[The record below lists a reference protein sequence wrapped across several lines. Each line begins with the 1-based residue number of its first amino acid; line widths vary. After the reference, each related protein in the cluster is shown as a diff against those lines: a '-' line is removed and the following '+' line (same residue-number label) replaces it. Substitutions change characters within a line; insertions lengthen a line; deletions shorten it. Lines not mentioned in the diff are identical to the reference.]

1 MVMFSGGRIDKK
13 NKKVI
18 TQQGSLSS
26 SSGSCSS
33 NLSNTT
39 TSNSSS
45 GSGGSSSS
53 NKGGGRDR
61 RSGSSSGSSSSSSNG
76 SPPAGTP
83 PHTQMASHESLNSE
97 SKSSSLN
104 SKLGHESMTVR
115 DGNRTLRPDEPSLV
129 PGEHLEGTAREVT
142 YLCPYVGPKKGTLSV
157 TNYRLIFRSPE
168 TDPPFEL
175 EVPLGVVSRI
185 EKVGGA
191 NTSRGENSYGIE
203 IFCKDIRNLRF
214 AHKQS
219 DSQYSMH
226 LKRDMN
232 ISVFRRYR
240 VRHNF
245 AGYGANQSAEENHSR
260 RMVTEKLLQYAFP
273 ASHKLPFFAF
283 EYCEQYPENG
293 WSVYE
298 PIAELKRQGLPTE
311 SWRITR
317 INEQYELCETY
328 PAVWAVPAAASDS
341 DLRNVV
347 TFRSRGRIPVLSWIH
362 PESQATITRCA
373 QPLVGVSGKRSR
385 DDEAYIQH
393 IMDANA
399 QSHKIFIMDAR
410 PSVNAVANKAK
421 GGGYESEDAYQN
433 AEVQFLDIHNIHVMR
448 ESLRKLQEVC
458 YPHIDNA
465 HWLSNLEATHW
476 LDHIRCVL
484 SGALRI
490 ADKVESHKTS
500 VVVHCSD
507 GWDRTAQLTA
517 LSMLMLD
524 GYFRT
529 IPGFAVLLEKEW
541 LSFGHKFAQRVG
553 HGDDR
558 HQDADRSPV
567 FLQFIDC
574 VWQIQRQ
581 FPHAF
586 QFTEDMLITL
596 LDHLYSCLFGTF
608 LYNSERERID
618 KEVKTKTVSL
628 WSLILSNKAD
638 FENPLYNPATRH
650 HVLFPRTSMRHLCL
664 WDKYY
669 CRWNPS
675 MRQQEPVHIRFKEL
689 LHVKDQ
695 LEKHVDE
702 LRKEL
707 AARQTHDSPR
717 VTTAIV

>member
-1 MVMFSGGRIDKK
+1 MFSGGGIEKK
-13 NKKVI
+13 GKIKGISQLGSISSSSSTGGTTSSSSSSHSNKS
-18 TQQGSLSS
+18 GSSSSCSNNSGSS
-26 SSGSCSS
+26 SSGS
-33 NLSNTT
+33 T
-39 TSNSSS
+39 
-45 GSGGSSSS
+45 
-53 NKGGGRDR
+53 
-61 RSGSSSGSSSSSSNG
+61 
-76 SPPAGTP
+76 PPGTP
-83 PHTQMASHESLNSE
+83 PHVQMASHESLNSE

-115 DGNRTLRPDEPSLV
+115 DGTRTLRPDEPSLV

-142 YLCPYVGPKKGTLSV
+142 YLCPYTGPKKGTLSV
-157 TNYRLIFRSPE
+157 TSYRLYFRSPD

-214 AHKQS
+214 AHKQ
-219 DSQYSMH
+219 
-226 LKRDMN
+226 
-232 ISVFRRYR
+232 
-240 VRHNF
+240 
-245 AGYGANQSAEENHSR
+245 ENHSR
-260 RMVTEKLLQYAFP
+260 RMVTEKLLQHAFP

-298 PIAELKRQGLPTE
+298 PIAELKRQGLPNE

-317 INEQYELCETY
+317 INEEYELCETY
-328 PAVWAVPAAASDS
+328 PAVWAVPAAASEH
-341 DLRNVV
+341 DLRNVAV
-347 TFRSRGRIPVLSWIH
+347 FRSRGRIPVLSWIH

-385 DDEAYIQH
+385 DDECYIQH

-517 LSMLMLD
+517 LAMLMLD
-524 GYFRT
+524 GYYRT
-529 IPGFAVLLEKEW
+529 ITGIAVLIEKEW
-541 LSFGHKFAQRVG
+541 LSFGHKFAQRIG

-567 FLQFIDC
+567 FLQFVDC
-574 VWQIQRQ
+574 VWQIMKQ

-586 QFTEDMLITL
+586 QFTEDLLITV

-608 LYNSERERID
+608 LYNSERERME

-628 WSLILSNKAD
+628 WSLILSNPSD

-650 HVLFPRTSMRHLCL
+650 HVLFPLTSIRHLCL

-689 LHVKDQ
+689 LHVKGQ
-695 LEKHVDE
+695 LEKRVDE

-717 VTTAIV
+717 VASAIV